1 MPPPLSSAQ
10 RAAAETLMAV
20 ALREAE
26 RGRGRTS
33 PNPIVGA
40 LVARRGRIVGV
51 GYHHRAGEAH
61 GEVNALNA
69 AGEKA
74 RGADLYVTL
83 EPCDHFGR
91 TPPCT
96 RAVIAA
102 GIKRVFIGSR
112 DPNPKVSGR
121 GIERLR
127 KTGLEV
133 HVGIRGAECDAAN
146 EGWFKFITT
155 RTPWVALKAAIT
167 LDGRIATAGGDSKW
181 ITSEP
186 ARRMVHEWRDQLD
199 AVLVGLGT
207 VRADDPQ
214 LTARID
220 GGRDPL
226 RVIVDSRLKVSTA
239 AKALP
244 GALLACTDDA
254 PKSRATAL
262 EAAGAQ
268 IVRCRKGA
276 DGRVDL
282 ADLLAK
288 LGERNVVSVLV
299 EGGAALHGS
308 LLAARLWDELRL
320 FVAPKILGTGGLAW
334 AGQRAPAEMKAA
346 LAVCSLQSEQV
357 GPDVLLRA
365 RRQQAGKRA
374 AAKDR
379 KV

>member
-1 MPPPLSSAQ
+1 
-10 RAAAETLMAV
+10 MAV

-26 RGRGRTS
+26 RGRGRTR

-40 LVARRGRIVGV
+40 VVARRGKIVGV
-51 GYHHRAGEAH
+51 GYHHKAGEAH
-61 GEVNALNA
+61 GEINALQA

-102 GIKRVFIGSR
+102 GIRRIFIGSR
-112 DPNPKVSGR
+112 DPNPKGSGR
-121 GIERLR
+121 GLARLR
-127 KTGLEV
+127 QAGLEV
-133 HVGIRGAECDAAN
+133 HVGVLGAECDAAN

-155 RTPWVALKAAIT
+155 RTPWVVLKAAMT
-167 LDGRIATAGGDSKW
+167 LDGRIATATGDSKW
-181 ITSEP
+181 ITSEA
-186 ARRMVHEWRDQLD
+186 ARGLVHRWRDQLD
-199 AVLVGLGT
+199 AVLVGVGT
-207 VRADDPQ
+207 AKADDPN
-214 LTARID
+214 LTARVE

-226 RVIVDSRLKVSTA
+226 RVVVDSKLRLPTSAKV
-239 AKALP
+239 LP
-244 GALLACTDDA
+244 GAIVACAEDA

-268 IVRCRKGA
+268 IVRCRKTA
-276 DGRVDL
+276 DNRVDL

-288 LGERNVVSVLV
+288 LGARDVVSVLV

-308 LLAARLWDELRL
+308 FLQAGLWDELRL
-320 FVAPKILGTGGLAW
+320 FVAPKILGDGALAW
-334 AGQRAPAEMKAA
+334 AGLPAPAEMAAA
-346 LAVCSLQSEQV
+346 LSLDNLTSEPA
-357 GPDVLLRA
+357 GPDLLLRA
-365 RRQQAGKRA
+365 RPQRPRPRGAAKRA
-374 AAKDR
+374 